1 MSHPLDDCLALMQT
15 LVEYRHQPI
24 TSWLREMRKKRSM
37 LHEDVLV
44 LIYHLSKIAPGNLL
58 EIGAYIG
65 GSAIAAGVGMRDGG
79 RQRISVT
86 IEPGGAY
93 KHPRLPSKNIL
104 ADLRK
109 NLAKE
114 KLDRM
119 FTIIEG
125 WSGNEHTVAAAQQ
138 VLPPASVGLWIVDAD
153 GSVGRDF
160 NLYRS
165 LLAPG
170 CWIVADDYYSP
181 KAEGKAVRT
190 KPQVDELV
198 AAGQLRPLGI
208 YGWGTWIGRLAG
220 ETTA

>member
-1 MSHPLDDCLALMQT
+1 MSNALDECLALMHT

-24 TSWLREMRKKRSM
+24 TSWLREMRKTRSM

-44 LIYHLSKIAPGNLL
+44 LIYHFSKIAPGNLL

-65 GSAIAAGVGMRDGG
+65 GSAIAAGVGMRDAG

-93 KHPRLPSKNIL
+93 KHPRLPSKDIL
-104 ADLRK
+104 RDLRK

-125 WSGNEHTVAAAQQ
+125 YSGNEQTVAATQQ
-138 VLPPASVGLWIVDAD
+138 VLPAGSVGFLIIDAD
-153 GSVGRDF
+153 GSAGRDI

-165 LLAPG
+165 LLAPD
-170 CWIVADDYYSP
+170 CWIVVDDYYSP
-181 KAEGKAVRT
+181 KADGKANRT

-198 AAGQLRPLGI
+198 AANQLRPLGI
-208 YGWGTWIGRLAG
+208 YGWGTWVGRLGGAS
-220 ETTA
+220 T

>member
-1 MSHPLDDCLALMQT
+1 MSNPLDDCLNLMQT
-15 LVEYRHQPI
+15 VVEYRHQPI
-24 TSWLREMRKKRSM
+24 IAWLREMRKKRSM

-44 LIYHLSKIAPGNLL
+44 LIYHLSKTAPGNLL

-86 IEPGGAY
+86 VEPGGAH

-109 NLAKE
+109 NLARE
-114 KLDRM
+114 KLDRV

-125 WSGNEHTVAAAQQ
+125 YSGNEHTVAAVKQ
-138 VLPPASVGLWIVDAD
+138 VLPPASVGFLIIDAD
-153 GSVGRDF
+153 GSAGRDL

-165 LLAPG
+165 LLTPG
-170 CWIVADDYYSP
+170 CWLVIDDYYGP
-181 KAEGKAVRT
+181 RENGKVGITKA
-190 KPQVDELV
+190 QVDELV
-198 AAGQLRPLGI
+198 AAGQLRPLGV
-208 YGWGTWIGRLAG
+208 YGWGTWVGRLAD
-220 ETTA
+220 EPSA